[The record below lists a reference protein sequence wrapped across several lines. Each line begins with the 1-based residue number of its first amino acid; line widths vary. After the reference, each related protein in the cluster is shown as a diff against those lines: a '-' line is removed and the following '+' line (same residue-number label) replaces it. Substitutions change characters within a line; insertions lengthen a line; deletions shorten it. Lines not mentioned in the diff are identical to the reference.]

1 MNSLRIAFLPGLVA
15 GVITIF
21 TSWFWVAVVF
31 HRYQQRT
38 PQTWRRESG
47 LSHVISSLVQ
57 IGACLVIATMY
68 VMVARGNGGTLGEGL
83 YGAMWFALLGWA
95 AFAAPVLI
103 NVSVYVN
110 LHPLV
115 TLGLLLNWLT
125 TSLVASLLTAWW
137 RGDR

>member
-1 MNSLRIAFLPGLVA
+1 MNSLRIAFLPGLIA
-15 GVITIF
+15 GVISIF
-21 TSWFWVAVVF
+21 TSWFWIAVVF
-31 HRYQQRT
+31 HKYQQRT

-47 LSHVISSLVQ
+47 LSHAISSLVQ
-57 IGACLVIATMY
+57 LGACLVIATMY

-83 YGAMWFALLGWA
+83 YGATWFALLGWA

-103 NVSVYVN
+103 NAAVYVN

-125 TSLVASLLTAWW
+125 TSLLASLITAWW
-137 RGDR
+137 RGDS